1 MKTTVLSLIAF
12 TLLLAPRPVAAQ
24 GFITPFIGFNFGGDA
39 SCPEISDCEDKA
51 SNYGVAFGTMGSVF
65 GFEQEFTYAKDF
77 FGTAPGFSS
86 SVFTMMS
93 NVVIGPKITIFR
105 PYFVAGVG
113 LIKSNVELTP
123 TALLDFTNNGFGW
136 DMGGGVILGGEHVG
150 VRGDIRYFHSFK
162 DLEVLGFSLG
172 GEKLDYGRAS
182 LGLFLGF

>member
-1 MKTTVLSLIAF
+1 LG
-12 TLLLAPRPVAAQ
+12 TLGP
-24 GFITPFIGFNFGGDA
+24 
-39 SCPEISDCEDKA
+39 
-51 SNYGVAFGTMGSVF
+51 VF

-93 NVVIGPKITIFR
+93 NLVIGPKISIVR
-105 PYFVAGVG
+105 PYFVGGIG

-123 TALLDFTNNGFGW
+123 TSLLDFSNNGFGW
-136 DMGGGVILGGEHVG
+136 DIGGGVILGGQHVG

-182 LGLFLGF
+182 VGLFLGF